1 MRTTAAR
8 RMLAVAMTTTA
19 LGLALPAFA
28 TEADE
33 PQAVQADETTAA
45 DAGDTGAIIVT
56 ARRRSET
63 LQSTPVAITA
73 VNTAFL
79 ESKAAVNIGDL
90 QGAAPGLLI
99 TQQNSGAQAANI
111 SIRGLTYA
119 DIEKSQTPTV
129 GVLVD
134 GVVIGTN
141 TGQLQ
146 DAFDIAQLE
155 VLRGPQG
162 TLFGANTIG
171 GVINIQRT
179 KPTMKPG
186 LKAEATFAKFGTFS
200 TKLLANYGNEESWGV
215 KAWYF
220 HNETDGFYKNVTRNV
235 DAGWSNGENY
245 GASLLFKPVGSG
257 FDAQLTVAQVEQV
270 FDPVVSSLANSSE
283 AFCSQPTLDFIGSLS
298 GLPAGSIL
306 AAPARECNRNN
317 TTDLYTTFGSAAS
330 SNYKAPEA
338 TLEMNYDLGG
348 VTLTSITGWRKST
361 EAQTQDFD
369 GMSVDLYYVDRRQH
383 YEQWSQELRAAG
395 NLLDGLDYVVGGF
408 YFHSKYD
415 LTQWSRVLANS
426 PNIAPTLFDRNSQ
439 HVEGLTESYAV
450 FGDFNW
456 KVAEQIRVSFGGR
469 YSHDRKELFN
479 GFAGGKL
486 IDPDSV
492 QKSQFVPVGT
502 GKASFNK
509 FTPKVG
515 IDWRPNQDVMV
526 YASWSRGYRSGGFS
540 PRAATAATASTPFQ
554 PETVDAYEVGVK
566 LSAFDRKLELNL
578 AGFVSDYKDM
588 QQNLTVPGGPTGNQ
602 TITGNVPG
610 GALIKGIEADGTL
623 RLTENF
629 RITGSIAIMDSHF
642 RNFVTCGAY
651 AAGPV
656 ATNACGTGLVPFN
669 YSANRLIYA
678 PDFTASL
685 GAEYVAPTGF
695 GDITTN
701 VGWRHISPYD
711 EQLSAA
717 SLTPTL
723 NGSGQATLITVGGN
737 DPRVRTTTQDL
748 VDASMTF
755 NFDIDDAKAYLRVF
769 TRNLLNEKTTTHAF
783 TVAGLWSF
791 GMALEPRTYGVTAGF
806 KF

>member
-1 MRTTAAR
+1 MKTPATR
-8 RMLAVAMTTTA
+8 RLIAVA
-19 LGLALPAFA
+19 LATSAIGFTLPAFA
-28 TEADE
+28 AEADE
-33 PQAVQADETTAA
+33 PQANDPQMAQSDAA
-45 DAGDTGAIIVT
+45 SEDSGAIIVT

-73 VNTAFL
+73 VNTAML
-79 ESKAAVNIGDL
+79 EAKGAVNIGDL

-146 DAFDIAQLE
+146 DAFDVAQIE

-171 GVINIQRT
+171 GVINIQRS
-179 KPTMKPG
+179 KPTMELG
-186 LKAEATFAKFGTFS
+186 LKAEATYARFGTFS
-200 TKLLANYGNEESWGV
+200 AKAIGNYGDGETWGV

-220 HNETDGFYKNVTRNV
+220 HNETDGFYRNVTRNV
-235 DAGWSNGENY
+235 SAGWSNAENY
-245 GASLLFKPVGSG
+245 GASLLFKPAGSG
-257 FDAQLTVAQVEQV
+257 FEAQLTVAQVEQV
-270 FDPVVSSLANSSE
+270 FDPVVSNITNSSE
-283 AFCSQPTLDFIGSLS
+283 VFCGFI
-298 GLPAGSIL
+298 
-306 AAPARECNRNN
+306 PARECNRNS
-317 TTDLYTTFGSAAS
+317 TTDLYTTFGDAAS

-338 TLEMNYDLGG
+338 TLELNYDAG
-348 VTLTSITGWRKST
+348 VVKLTSITGWRKST

-369 GMSVDLYYVDRRQH
+369 GSSVDLYYVDRRQN

-395 NLLDGLDYVVGGF
+395 ELFDGFDYVVGGF
-408 YFHSKYD
+408 YFKSDYD
-415 LTQWSRVLANS
+415 LTQWSRVFGF
-426 PNIAPTLFDRNSQ
+426 APTVPPTTFDLNSQ
-439 HVEGLTESYAV
+439 HVVGRTESYAA

-456 KVAEQIRVSFGGR
+456 KVSDTVRISFGGR
-469 YSHDRKELFN
+469 YSHDKKELFN

-486 IDPDSV
+486 IDPNNI
-492 QKSQFVPVGT
+492 QRSQFVPVGT

-509 FTPKVG
+509 FTPKIGV
-515 IDWRPNQDVMV
+515 DWRPNNDTML

-554 PETVDAYEVGVK
+554 PETVDSYEVGVK
-566 LSAFDRKLELNL
+566 LTALNGKLDLNL

-602 TITGNVPG
+602 TVTGNVPG
-610 GALIKGIEADGTL
+610 GALIKGIEFDGTL
-623 RLTENF
+623 RVTENF
-629 RITGSIAIMDSHF
+629 RMTASLAFLDSNF
-642 RNFVTCGAY
+642 RDFVACGAY
-651 AAGPV
+651 AGGPV
-656 ATNACGTGLVPFN
+656 ATNACGTGLVPFD

-685 GAEYVAPTGF
+685 GAEYTYPTSF
-695 GDITTN
+695 GDISTN
-701 VGWRHISPYD
+701 LSWRHISPYD
-711 EQLSAA
+711 QQLSAA

-723 NGSGQATLITVGGN
+723 NSAGAATRVTVNGN

-748 VDASMTF
+748 VDAALTF
-755 NFDIDDAKAYLRVF
+755 NFDLNDTKAYVRVF
-769 TRNLLNEKTTTHAF
+769 GRNLLNEKTTTHAF

-791 GMALEPRTYGVTAGF
+791 GMALEPRTYGATVGVRF
-806 KF
+806 